1 MILNRSSRY
10 RGRIDHL
17 IPRIE
22 RHLHRGDVDKLDSQ
36 IESFLERITDDSF
49 EDGFKGV
56 FRQEELP
63 TDAVEEL
70 TSFRTEQ
77 RAQLG

>member
-36 IESFLERITDDSF
+36 IESFLERITD
-49 EDGFKGV
+49 
-56 FRQEELP
+56 
-63 TDAVEEL
+63 AVEEL